1 MGFLVGN
8 DFIPHLPHLH
18 IANGALPI
26 MYKAYTEVLPSLDGM
41 LHLYY
46 YFSHEIVNSILGYI
60 NEGGNLNLSR
70 FEKFMQQLAN
80 FDLDNFDEIRDDIT
94 YMESKT
100 GRKFDAHMKV
110 STVRYGIL
118 I

>member
-1 MGFLVGN
+1 M
-8 DFIPHLPHLH
+8 
-18 IANGALPI
+18 
-26 MYKAYTEVLPSLDGM
+26 
-41 LHLYY
+41 
-46 YFSHEIVNSILGYI
+46 
-60 NEGGNLNLSR
+60 NLSR
-70 FEKFMQQLAN
+70 FEKFMQELAN

-110 STVRYGIL
+110 STVRLGVL

>member
-18 IANGALPI
+18 IANGALTI
-26 MYKAYTEVLPSLDGM
+26 LYKAYTEVLPSLDGM
-41 LHLYY
+41 LHLYCI
-46 YFSHEIVNSILGYI
+46 YFQVKLSLILGYI

-110 STVRYGIL
+110 SVVRFVVD
-118 I
+118 